1 VNRKVAVQVFAA
13 VAALF
18 FIGPGLWAFF
28 GPEGFYDE
36 LATFEPYNEHFIH
49 DIGAFQIG
57 IGVAFAVALWRRN
70 DALLAAFAGGA
81 VGGAFHTVA
90 HFMDHD
96 LGGKDSDV
104 FVFGVMTVVMAAGA
118 WLRLEK
124 KKGLFGFLRSTPCL
138 SSSRAGERD
147 NRKS

>member
-1 VNRKVAVQVFAA
+1 MNPKLLFTIVAL
-13 VAALF
+13 VAAIF

-28 GPEGFYDE
+28 DPQGFYDD

-57 IGVAFAVALWRRN
+57 IGVALAAAAWKAS

-81 VGGAFHTVA
+81 AGSAFHTIA
-90 HFMDHD
+90 HFMDDD

-104 FVFGVMTVVMAAGA
+104 FVFGIATVVLLAAA
-118 WLRLEK
+118 VLRL
-124 KKGLFGFLRSTPCL
+124 
-138 SSSRAGERD
+138 
-147 NRKS
+147 RKTW